1 MEENLNILPDI
12 NKGRLTAMRWCYT
25 AVMLILCCIS
35 DTLLIFLSVSHALI
49 FIILFL
55 RSDTSFHVNQI
66 REIASFEAKESLN
79 IKYLAELEAKKPCWF
94 DQFIVYK
101 THVDEESF
109 DRPIVSAHVER
120 SWKAAMEE
128 SIENGANTIEFD
140 VSPSLSRSYAKKRE
154 VDFEMD

>member
-1 MEENLNILPDI
+1 MEEINYIPDI
-12 NKGRLTAMRWCYT
+12 NKGRLSAMRWCYA
-25 AVMLILCCIS
+25 AVILFLCCLS
-35 DTLLIFLSVSHALI
+35 DTLLIFLSVSHVA
-49 FIILFL
+49 ILSFL
-55 RSDTSFHVNQI
+55 YLRYNVNIDMSQV
-66 REIASFEAKESLN
+66 REEKNVEREEILN
-79 IKYLAELEAKKPCWF
+79 THYQAELESKKPCWF

-101 THVDEESF
+101 IHVDEESF

-140 VSPSLSRSYAKKRE
+140 VSPSLPRSYAKKRE